1 MIQNRLNKSQ
11 GVQSK
16 EALSMERRAFLKT
29 GVGFA
34 AASVLTPHHLTL
46 KSDEKPD
53 LVVVNGGEP
62 ADLIRSAVDAL
73 GGMERFVSKGDIVV
87 LKANISWDRV
97 PAQAATTNPDVV
109 AEVTRLCLNAGAKR
123 VKVFDRTLNEPMR
136 CYKRSGIE
144 KAAKEAG
151 ADVHHVYDRKF
162 KTVSFPEGE
171 LIKSWELYDE
181 VLEADVIINL
191 PIAKHHSIGGMSLGM
206 KNLMGFLGG
215 NRGKFHRD
223 FEIKITDLNTRIK
236 PNLTILDAYR
246 MLLRNG
252 PSGGNLADVREMK
265 TVAAGVDPV
274 AVDSYGATL
283 FEFNPATV
291 AFLNEANG
299 RGLGELDLNKLTIK
313 NISLS

>member
-1 MIQNRLNKSQ
+1 
-11 GVQSK
+11 
-16 EALSMERRAFLKT
+16 MERRDFIKGTISL
-29 GVGFA
+29 A
-34 AASVLTPHHLTL
+34 AASVLGPADLTF
-46 KSDEKPD
+46 SQNSNPD
-53 LVVVNGGEP
+53 LVVVKQGEP
-62 ADLIRSAVDAL
+62 ADLVQKAVSEI
-73 GGMERFVSKGDIVV
+73 GGMDQFVSKGDIVV

-97 PAQAATTNPDVV
+97 PPQAATTNPDVV
-109 AEVTRLCLNAGAKR
+109 AEVVRLCLEAGAKR

-162 KTVSFPEGE
+162 KTVSFPDGE

-181 VLEADVIINL
+181 VLEADCLINL

-223 FEIKITDLNTRIK
+223 FDKKITDLNTRIK
-236 PNLTILDAYR
+236 PKLTIMDAYR
-246 MLLRNG
+246 MLVRNG
-252 PSGGNLADVREMK
+252 PSGGNLADVVETK
-265 TVAAGVDPV
+265 TVIAGTDPV

-283 FEFNPATV
+283 FKHDPSTV
-291 AFLNEANG
+291 SFLQEAHR
-299 RGLGELDLNKLTIK
+299 RGLGEIDLDKLNLKTITLT
-313 NISLS
+313 S